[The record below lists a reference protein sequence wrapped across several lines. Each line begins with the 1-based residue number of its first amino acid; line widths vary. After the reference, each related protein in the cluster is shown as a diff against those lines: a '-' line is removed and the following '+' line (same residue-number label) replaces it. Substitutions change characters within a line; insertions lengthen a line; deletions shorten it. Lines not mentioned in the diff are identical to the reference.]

1 MYLDYAKSTLEKI
14 NAENAVDACIYCMQK
29 LLYKKLVWCLYD
41 CILSPNCCGPFFNV
55 VAIIILS
62 SSGSSWQDSKS

>member
-14 NAENAVDACIYCMQK
+14 NAENIVDACIYCMQI

-41 CILSPNCCGPFFNV
+41 CILSPNCCGPFLNV

-62 SSGSSWQDSKS
+62 SSGSSWQDGKS